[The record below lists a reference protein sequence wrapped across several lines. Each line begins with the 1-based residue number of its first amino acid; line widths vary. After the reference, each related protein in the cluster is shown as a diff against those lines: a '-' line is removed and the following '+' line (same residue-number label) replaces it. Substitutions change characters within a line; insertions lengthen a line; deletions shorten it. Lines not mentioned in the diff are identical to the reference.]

1 LKKEIGVEPLDKQ
14 FYEGAAEACEVVH
27 WFLIN
32 KRSLDLAFFFMKIVY
47 SILLADSILSRD
59 EVAKETAGA
68 LLPYLNHGMKQT
80 PKGTLLVVNGKELH
94 PRDYAEE
101 VAKIIDNYRD
111 HIVEKHDVRPRFI
124 KEMLG

>member
-1 LKKEIGVEPLDKQ
+1 MDVEPLDKQ
-14 FYEGAAEACEVVH
+14 FYEGAVEACEVAH

-47 SILLADSILSRD
+47 SILLADSMLSRD
-59 EVAKETAGA
+59 EVAKETAEA
-68 LLPYLNHGMKQT
+68 LLPYLNHSMKQT

-94 PRDYAEE
+94 PKDYAEE
-101 VAKIIDNYRD
+101 VAKIIDSYRD
-111 HIVEKHDVRPRFI
+111 HIVEKHDIRPRFI

>member
-1 LKKEIGVEPLDKQ
+1 MDAEPLDKR
-14 FYEGAAEACEVVH
+14 FYEGAAEACEVTH

-47 SILLADSILSRD
+47 SILLADSMLSRD

-68 LLPYLNHGMKQT
+68 LLPYLNHGLKQT

-101 VAKIIDNYRD
+101 VAKIIDKYRD
-111 HIVEKHDVRPRFI
+111 HIVEKHDICPRFT

>member
-1 LKKEIGVEPLDKQ
+1 MDAEPLDKQ
-14 FYEGAAEACEVVH
+14 FYEGAVEACEVTR

-47 SILLADSILSRD
+47 SILLADSMLSRD

-68 LLPYLNHGMKQT
+68 LLPYLNHGVKQT

-111 HIVEKHDVRPRFI
+111 HIVEKHDVRPRFT